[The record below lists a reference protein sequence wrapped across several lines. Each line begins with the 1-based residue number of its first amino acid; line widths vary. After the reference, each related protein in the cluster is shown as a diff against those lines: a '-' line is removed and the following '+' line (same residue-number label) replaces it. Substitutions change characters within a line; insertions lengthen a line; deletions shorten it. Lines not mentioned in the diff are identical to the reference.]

1 MAITTLNTSYCT
13 YKFLVDTDLGSSTV
27 QNFTNGTSVVYSI
40 TVDNTGQNSS
50 TPSFLKLYDSV
61 PDGGIVAASTE
72 PDYILQIDG
81 GKNITFNFPSG
92 LSVVNGL
99 SMRCVASGQTNDTS
113 DPGSNVTVTV
123 VYS

>member
-1 MAITTLNTSYCT
+1 MAITTLDTSYCT

-27 QNFTNGTSVVYSI
+27 
-40 TVDNTGQNSS
+40 QNSS